1 MLLDLQQIKYA
12 RYDKHN
18 DDGCPKLNL
27 RTLASV
33 VSVVAD
39 TRTDTGSNP
48 SDYSHSPRQMF
59 SSLQRDGRQSPNL
72 SSVDYVDAKNKGS

>member
-1 MLLDLQQIKYA
+1 METRLKLQVLLDLQQIKYA
-12 RYDKHN
+12 RYDKHNDDGKHKNDIKHNDEDKHN

-48 SDYSHSPRQMF
+48 SDYSHSSQ
-59 SSLQRDGRQSPNL
+59 
-72 SSVDYVDAKNKGS
+72 

>member
-12 RYDKHN
+12 RYDKHNDDGKHNDDDKHKNDIKHNDDDKHN

-48 SDYSHSPRQMF
+48 SDYSHSSQ
-59 SSLQRDGRQSPNL
+59 
-72 SSVDYVDAKNKGS
+72 